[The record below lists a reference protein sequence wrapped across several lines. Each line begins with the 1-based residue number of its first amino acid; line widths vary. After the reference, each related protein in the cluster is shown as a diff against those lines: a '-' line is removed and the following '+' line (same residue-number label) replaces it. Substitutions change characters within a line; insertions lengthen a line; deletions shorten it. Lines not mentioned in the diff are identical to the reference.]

1 MISLSKIRG
10 FVAVAELGSFRLAS
24 EEIGRSQPAL
34 STQIS
39 DLEDSLGAKLFARTT
54 RKTVL
59 TPEGERFLI
68 GAKRA
73 IVELD
78 SIVMELKDEAALNRG
93 RVALGCVPTLAAH
106 VLPPIIAGFTQSY
119 PAIEVEIYDDVAAV
133 LYDKVGTGE
142 LDFAICPEPVKRG
155 DLKFEKKFTDQF
167 VVVFPTTHRFAGK
180 TEVTLSQVL
189 KEDNLTLVKGTNVR
203 TVLDAEIERAGQIFE
218 PRYEVINHYS
228 LGGMVEGGLGVAMLP
243 RNAFPM
249 LRESRLA
256 YALVSRPSIGRA
268 IGILTSSWR
277 PSTPATS
284 AFLETLEPILETA
297 YAAEPA

>member
-10 FVAVAELGSFRLAS
+10 FVAVAEHGSFRLAS

-39 DLEDSLGAKLFARTT
+39 DLEESLGVKLFARTT

-73 IVELD
+73 IVGLD
-78 SIVMELKDEAALNRG
+78 SIVMELRDEAALNRG
-93 RVALGCVPTLAAH
+93 RVSLGCVPTLAAH
-106 VLPPIIAGFTQSY
+106 VLPPIVAGFTENF
-119 PAIEVEIYDDVAAV
+119 PAIDVEIHDDVAAV
-133 LYDKVGTGE
+133 LYDKVGSGE
-142 LDFAICPEPVKRG
+142 LDFAICPEPVRRG
-155 DLKFEKKFTDQF
+155 DLRFEKKFIDQF

-180 TEVTLSQVL
+180 AEIGLSQIL
-189 KEDNLTLVKGTNVR
+189 KEDNLTLVRGTNVR
-203 TVLDAEIERAGQIFE
+203 TVLDAEIKKTGKDFE
-218 PRYEVINHYS
+218 PRYEVNNHYS

-256 YALVSRPSIGRA
+256 NALVVRPSIGRA

-277 PSTPATS
+277 PHTPATA

-297 YAAEPA
+297 TATAPA